1 MEVNILKN
9 RRFTRKSHL
18 HTHVYD
24 AKPDKQD
31 ELDGRS
37 EGSEQLT
44 RTPDHKE
51 KRVSI

>member
-1 MEVNILKN
+1 MEVNIVKN

-37 EGSEQLT
+37 EGSEHLIG
-44 RTPDHKE
+44 PLDHQT
-51 KRVSI
+51 